1 MFDQLIP
8 RARKA
13 LTRRRIITA
22 GVVGTVTLT
31 CAIVAPP
38 VVNALR
44 YDLLVADHKSTSGQL
59 APAQEAASQAQTSFE
74 AVAAEAMPAYDHI
87 EAFLAV
93 VDPALLVDDTTLA
106 DLVGA
111 RDQIAERAGMHESA
125 YSPGIRMVFAPAP
138 APRVPYTTSPA
149 SVEGLSY
156 AIDRNRRVISDFTAA
171 AEDMTHKTDELRK
184 AMDRSGELIER
195 VLASAAKYGTGR
207 EILKYTKADVLVKV
221 HLNSVIGDLDDE
233 SRDPVARFTA
243 FKSAIAA
250 LKKSH
255 ADNVAEEE
263 RIAKEKKEAEER
275 AAEEARKAEADAKAA
290 EEAERLAKEEAE
302 RKAQEGKTPQPEVT
316 PAPTPTPEPTP
327 TPTPTPSPEE

>member
-13 LTRRRIITA
+13 LTRRRVITA
-22 GVVGTVTLT
+22 GVLGTVALT

-59 APAQEAASQAQTSFE
+59 APAQEAASQAQSSFE
-74 AVAAEAMPAYDHI
+74 EVAAEAMPAYDHI

-93 VDPALLVDDTTLA
+93 VDPELLVDDTTLA

-171 AEDMTHKTDELRK
+171 AEDMTHKTDELRE

-221 HLNSVIGDLDDE
+221 HLNGVIGDLDDE
-233 SRDPVARFTA
+233 SLDPVARFTA

-275 AAEEARKAEADAKAA
+275 AAEDARKAEAKAA

-302 RKAQEGKTPQPEVT
+302 RQAQEEQAPRPEVS
-316 PAPTPTPEPTP
+316 PAPTHTPEPTP